1 MTPYWLVT
9 GAAGFIGARMVER
22 CNQRGIPV
30 ISVDDLGAFD
40 SREEHQGLD
49 FGIRL
54 GVKDLWSWLEKN
66 PSTSIAAV
74 IHLGACSST
83 TELNVE
89 FLREVNVEYSQK
101 IWNVCTSRR
110 IPLAYAS
117 SAATYGEGE
126 QGYEDDESRMAS
138 LRPLNPYGESK
149 RLFDLWA
156 TDQAARGN
164 HPPAWSGHK
173 FFNVYGFGERHKGG
187 QASVVLHAYDQILKT
202 GKVKLFKSH
211 REGIAH
217 GHQSRD
223 FVYVGDVI
231 DILEYSV
238 EKPISNGI
246 YNVGSGKA
254 RTFLDLVRA
263 VFAAMGR
270 PETIEFIDTPMAI
283 RERYQ
288 YFTEATL
295 TKLRAA
301 GYTKMATPLESGV
314 RETVGQLEAFSR
326 RLN

>member
-1 MTPYWLVT
+1 MGRGTVRDGQ
-9 GAAGFIGARMVER
+9 GA
-22 CNQRGIPV
+22 
-30 ISVDDLGAFD
+30 
-40 SREEHQGLD
+40 
-49 FGIRL
+49 
-54 GVKDLWSWLEKN
+54 
-66 PSTSIAAV
+66 
-74 IHLGACSST
+74 
-83 TELNVE
+83 
-89 FLREVNVEYSQK
+89 
-101 IWNVCTSRR
+101 
-110 IPLAYAS
+110 
-117 SAATYGEGE
+117 
-126 QGYEDDESRMAS
+126 
-138 LRPLNPYGESK
+138 
-149 RLFDLWA
+149 
-156 TDQAARGN
+156 
-164 HPPAWSGHK
+164 PAWSGHK

-231 DILEYSV
+231 DILTYSV
-238 EKPISNGI
+238 EHPIRRGI

-270 PETIEFIDTPMAI
+270 PETIEFIDTPIAI

-295 TKLRAA
+295 NKLRAA
-301 GYTKMATPLESGV
+301 GYEASTTPLEAGV